1 MSDCQTAQ
9 NFLKRNELLQ
19 AGESPAQLLCVLGW
33 RTQGLACSSARG
45 EYLGQVPDAP
55 APFPKI
61 Y

>member
-1 MSDCQTAQ
+1 M
-9 NFLKRNELLQ
+9 Q
-19 AGESPAQLLCVLGW
+19 AGESPAQLLRVLGW